1 MPATTSSFE
10 FTLNGAPVRIEGLS
24 PTTTLLDWL
33 RTTGRTGS
41 KQGCAE
47 GDCGACTVALVDRD
61 ADGRPTYRAINS
73 CIALLPMFAG
83 REVVTVEGLA
93 DGPKLHPVQQSMVRN
108 YGSQCGYCTPGF
120 VVSMFE
126 GYYRKDCAG
135 PAAVNDQVCGNLCR
149 CTGYRAIRD
158 AALEAYETRWSP
170 ASGRA
175 SANAP
180 GLSSVASAK
189 DEGRVPP
196 DNFATRLKKSV
207 PAPAALDYSVGS
219 DRFFRPTTLAE
230 LFRLQRR
237 HPGARLVA
245 GATEIGVELNKKFKS
260 FPVLISTE
268 AVGELTRIRKTASG
282 WRIGAAAT
290 LTAIEEKVAPHYPPL
305 AKMLRVFAAR
315 QIRNRATLGGNL
327 ATASPIG
334 DSAPVLLTLGAALV
348 LASARQTRTVPLSDF
363 FTGYRQTA
371 RRPGEII
378 KEILLPKFAPGRG
391 LKRRADFIKVSH
403 RQELD
408 ISIVAGAFCVDTD
421 AKGVVRQARIAYGG
435 VAERPRR
442 ALQAEALLPGKKLG
456 EAAAAVAEVLRGEF
470 TPIDDVRSGAAYRR
484 DLVVSLW
491 EKFVSGDRSLAHDA
505 PPDYAHQGPWPV
517 DEATKALRH
526 ESAVGHVT
534 GRALYVDDT
543 AQRRP
548 MLEAWPVMAPHARA
562 KILHRDATAA
572 RKAPGVTA
580 VLMAEDI
587 PGENN
592 TGPSRHDEPLFAKDE
607 VCFHGQVVAVVVGE
621 SLKACREAAALVQ
634 VAYEPLPPVL
644 GIPEAIAQNSFHTDW
659 HALKRGDCPAALAAA
674 PQRFAGEFAFG
685 GQEHFYLETHAAWA
699 ETGED
704 DTVLVN
710 SSTQHPSEI
719 QAVLSAVLHLPRHKI
734 VVQAP
739 RMGGGFGGKET
750 QGNAIAAYVALAARQ
765 TGRPVRLQL
774 DRDLD
779 MALTGKRHPFRAK
792 FDVGHDAEG
801 RILAAQ
807 VELVS
812 DGGWSLDLSLPI
824 ADRALFHLD
833 NAYYIPAVDFR
844 SRVAKTNV
852 TSHTAFR
859 GFGGPQGMLVIE
871 EIMDR
876 IARRTGLPPETV
888 RQRNLYHGTGETN
901 RTHYGED
908 IGDNRVQAMWTQAQ
922 EQARFAARRVAI
934 DEWNAAHPRIKRGLA
949 VTPVKFGISF
959 TLTHY
964 NQAGA
969 LVLVYQDGSV
979 QVNHGGTEMGQGLHT
994 KLLGVAARELGV
1006 PAASIRMMPTSTD
1019 KVPNTSATAASSG
1032 ADLNGAAVAA
1042 ACATLRERLA
1052 PVAAGLLGAAPGDVA
1067 FANGEVFA
1075 RGNPSARLPFAKV
1088 CAKAYAER
1096 VSLAATGY
1104 YRTPGIHWDWQTA
1117 TGRPFHYFACG
1128 VAVAEVEVDGY
1139 TGMHRVRRVDIV
1151 HDVGDSLNP
1160 GVDRGQIE
1168 GGFVQGMGWLT
1179 SEELKWDPKGR
1190 LLTHSASTYQIPAI
1204 SDAPPEF
1211 NVTLFPRAAQDNTIH
1226 GSKAVGEP
1234 PLMLAFS
1241 VREAIRDAVAAFG
1254 PPGGEVRLASPAT
1267 GEAIFTA
1274 IQERAKLSGG
1284 MRGCRAP
1291 AAATGPA
1298 RPATAPRC

>member
-1 MPATTSSFE
+1 MATTSFFE
-10 FTLNGAPVRIEGLS
+10 FILNGAPVRVEGLP

-47 GDCGACTVALVDRD
+47 GDCGACTVALVERD
-61 ADGRPTYRAINS
+61 AAGKPTYRALNS

-93 DGPKLHPVQQSMVRN
+93 GCGAKDQGQGTKEHELHPVQSCMVKN
-108 YGSQCGYCTPGF
+108 FGSQCGYCTPGF
-120 VVSMFE
+120 VMSLFE
-126 GYYRKDCAG
+126 GHYRKDCTG
-135 PAAVNDQVCGNLCR
+135 PAAINDQLCGNLCR

-158 AALEAYETRWSP
+158 AALEAFNP
-170 ASGRA
+170 
-175 SANAP
+175 
-180 GLSSVASAK
+180 SSVGSALAPTSRTKVAASSDPTK
-189 DEGRVPP
+189 DK
-196 DNFATRLKKSV
+196 FAARLKKPV
-207 PAPAALDYSVGS
+207 PAPTALDYAAGP
-219 DRFFRPTTLAE
+219 DRFLRPTTLGE
-230 LFRLQRR
+230 LFRLQRK

-245 GATEIGVELNKKFKS
+245 GATEIGVELNKKFKA
-260 FPVLISTE
+260 FPLLLSTE
-268 AVGELTRIRKTASG
+268 AVRELTQIRKTTAG
-282 WRIGAAAT
+282 WRIGAAVT
-290 LTAIEEKVAPHYPPL
+290 LTAIEEKVVPHYPPL

-315 QIRNRATLGGNL
+315 QIRNRATLGGNI

-334 DSAPVLLTLGAALV
+334 DSAPLLLALDASLV
-348 LASARQTRTVPLSDF
+348 LASARRTRTVALADF

-371 RRPGEII
+371 LKPGELI
-378 KEILLPKFAPGRG
+378 KEIILPKFAPGRG
-391 LKRRADFIKVSH
+391 LKRRADFVKVSH

-421 AKGVVRQARIAYGG
+421 RKGIVRSARLAYGG
-435 VAERPRR
+435 VAERPKR
-442 ALQAEALLPGKKLG
+442 ALKTEALLIGKKLT
-456 EAAAAVAEVLRGEF
+456 ESVDAVAETLTAEF

-484 DLVVSLW
+484 GLVVSLW
-491 EKFVSGDRSLAHDA
+491 QKFISGEQSLVHDL
-505 PPDYAHQGPWPV
+505 PPDYAYQGPWPV

-548 MLEAWPVMAPHARA
+548 MLDVWPVMAPHSRA
-562 KILHRDATAA
+562 KILRRDASAA
-572 RKAPGVTA
+572 RKAPGVVS
-580 VLMAEDI
+580 VLLAEDI

-592 TGPSRHDEPLFAKDE
+592 TGPARHDEPLFAKEE
-607 VCFHGQVVAVVVGE
+607 VCFHGQVVALVVGE
-621 SLKACREAAALVQ
+621 SPKACREAAALVK
-634 VAYEPLPPVL
+634 VDYEPLPPLL
-644 GIPEAIAQNSFHTDW
+644 GIQAAIAANSFHTDW
-659 HALKRGDCPAALAAA
+659 HALKRGDAAAALAAA
-674 PQRFAGEFAFG
+674 PQSFAGEFEFG
-685 GQEHFYLETHAAWA
+685 GQEHFYLETQAAWA
-699 ETGED
+699 EPGED
-704 DTVLVN
+704 DTVLIH

-719 QAVLSAVLHLPRHKI
+719 QAIVSEILHLPRHKI

-750 QGNAIAAYVALAARQ
+750 QGNAIAAYVALAARR

-779 MALTGKRHPFRAK
+779 MALTGKRHPFHAK
-792 FDVGHDAEG
+792 FRIGHDAEG
-801 RILAAQ
+801 RVLAAQ

-833 NAYYIPAVDFR
+833 NAYYLPAVDFR

-859 GFGGPQGMLVIE
+859 GFGGPQGIMVIE

-876 IARRTGLPPETV
+876 VARRTGLAPEVV
-888 RQRNLYHGTGETN
+888 RARNLYHGIGETN
-901 RTHYGED
+901 RTHYHED
-908 IGDNRVQAMWTQAQ
+908 IGDNRIQAMWKQALD
-922 EQARFAARRVAI
+922 QAMFAERRASI
-934 DEWNAAHPRIKRGLA
+934 ADWNRTHARIKRGLA
-949 VTPVKFGISF
+949 ITPVKFGISF

-969 LVLVYQDGSV
+969 LVLIYQDGSV

-994 KLLGVAARELGV
+994 KILGIAARELGL
-1006 PAASIRMMPTSTD
+1006 PASAIRMMTTSTD

-1032 ADLNGAAVAA
+1032 ADLNGMAVAA
-1042 ACATLRERLA
+1042 ACTTLRERLA
-1052 PVAAGLLGAAPGDVA
+1052 PVAAGLLAAPADDIV
-1067 FANGEVFA
+1067 FSNGEVFPRA
-1075 RGNPSARLPFAKV
+1075 HPDLRLPFAKV
-1088 CAKAYAER
+1088 CAKAYTER
-1096 VSLAATGY
+1096 VSLSATGY
-1104 YRTPGIHWDWQTA
+1104 YKTPGIHWDWNTA

-1128 VAVAEVEVDGY
+1128 VAVAEVEVDGH
-1139 TGMHRVRRVDIV
+1139 TGMQRVRRVDVV

-1160 GVDRGQIE
+1160 GIDRGQIE
-1168 GGFVQGMGWLT
+1168 GGFVQGLGWLT
-1179 SEELKWDPKGR
+1179 SEELKWDAKGR
-1190 LLTHSASTYQIPAI
+1190 LLTHSASTYQIPAM

-1211 NVTLFPRAAQDNTIH
+1211 NVTLMPRAGQANTIH

-1254 PPGGEVRLASPAT
+1254 PASGEVHLESPAT
-1267 GEAIFTA
+1267 GEAIFAA
-1274 IQERAKLSGG
+1274 IQARLKAGQTPKVQITNAK
-1284 MRGCRAP
+1284 
-1291 AAATGPA
+1291 
-1298 RPATAPRC
+1298 